1 MLMRSSLL
9 ASRNLKFILKIM
21 MQCEDDV
28 KSLPKMEHEKTVIK
42 KQNSMKQHQSKRSQK
57 INDKIIN

>member
-1 MLMRSSLL
+1 
-9 ASRNLKFILKIM
+9 M

-28 KSLPKMEHEKTVIK
+28 KLLPKMEHEKTVIK
-42 KQNSMKQHQSKRSQK
+42 KQNSMKQHQSQRSQK